1 MKREWVILIALIAA
15 VAVYAM
21 YARRSQFAGITKN
34 EKGEE
39 IDESVKRI
47 VEQKGLTQADVD
59 SIMKFIK

>member
-1 MKREWVILIALIAA
+1 MKREWVILITLIAA

-21 YARRSQFAGITKN
+21 YTRRSQFAGITKN
-34 EKGEE
+34 EKG
-39 IDESVKRI
+39 ESVKRI

>member
-1 MKREWVILIALIAA
+1 MKREWVILTTLIAV

-21 YARRSQFAGITKN
+21 YTRRSQFAGITKN